1 MNLLDLKF
9 VEPEE
14 EYPIVGL
21 SGFFPF
27 SLQGIVGSGA
37 VLQSTIVPNQIYH
50 NDGIDPALYNYMS
63 TISYPQVKNNIGSG
77 AVLQSTIVSNQI
89 YHNDG
94 IDPAMYNYM
103 PTISYPQVKNNI

>member
-37 VLQSTIVPNQIYH
+37 VLQSTILPNPTYK
-50 NDGIDPALYNYMS
+50 DGIDSAMYNYMS
-63 TISYPQVKNNIGSG
+63 TISYPQVKNNI
-77 AVLQSTIVSNQI
+77 
-89 YHNDG
+89 
-94 IDPAMYNYM
+94 
-103 PTISYPQVKNNI
+103 